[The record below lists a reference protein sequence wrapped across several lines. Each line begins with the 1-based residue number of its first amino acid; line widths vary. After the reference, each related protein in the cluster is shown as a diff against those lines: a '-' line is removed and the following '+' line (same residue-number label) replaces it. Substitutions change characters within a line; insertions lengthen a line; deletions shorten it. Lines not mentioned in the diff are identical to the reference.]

1 MFLESSSKDAAFR
14 LHASSVIKQYAP
26 ERSRTGVNKTMG
38 IKRTA
43 ASVVLFLMMFSA
55 AQSQEINTASTGDIT
70 ENRNGEAG
78 LLLLTESDTGMEISD
93 GEQEKRMNEVWKRKR
108 AKYKNVFYGMQTLK
122 SSHADDMKSDMAVG
136 LTLGRTFYL
145 HRKPI
150 AGIMKFGLDW
160 SYLDVNFATY
170 PDLTTPGSGTS
181 GTDDAELPDW
191 GIMQLEAGMSIG
203 PSLTIN
209 PVDHL
214 KLGLYFRVTPSYSL
228 MMQNDRLSHHY
239 ATFFNAG
246 FTVDYKV
253 ISLGI
258 ETRRCGETV
267 YDGIALNR
275 LDNVYDD
282 EGDFHD
288 PFESYTMKM
297 RTNTLRIFI
306 GFRF

>member
-1 MFLESSSKDAAFR
+1 MTGI
-14 LHASSVIKQYAP
+14 SVPCFPHENKRP
-26 ERSRTGVNKTMG
+26 EGTVRAERTIGM
-38 IKRTA
+38 KRIA
-43 ASVVLFLMMFSA
+43 ASAAMLLLMVSA
-55 AQSQEINTASTGDIT
+55 AHSQEIRTGDNM
-70 ENRNGEAG
+70 EQAG
-78 LLLLTESDTGMEISD
+78 TLQLTDDTTGMGLSGE
-93 GEQEKRMNEVWKRKR
+93 EQEKRMNEVWKRKR
-108 AKYKNVFYGMQTLK
+108 AKYNNVFYGMQTLK

-160 SYLDVNFATY
+160 SYLDINFATY

-181 GTDDAELPDW
+181 GPDDDELPDW

-214 KLGLYFRVTPSYSL
+214 KLSLYFRATPSYSL

-239 ATFFNAG
+239 ATFLNGG

-267 YDGIALNR
+267 YNGIALNR
-275 LDNVYDD
+275 PDNVYDED
-282 EGDFHD
+282 GDFQD
-288 PFESYTMKM
+288 PFESYTTKM
-297 RTNTLRIFI
+297 RTSTLRIFI